1 MLNDLNHFKYK
12 QNMLSNSEF
21 FNHLSDDYDEMI
33 NFEKAI
39 NNKTTSLANFISKN
53 DIHALDLGC
62 GTGVDAIVL
71 TKLGMVVV
79 AVDHSKGMLEQAV
92 KNSNKFDAN
101 ISFIHSSLTDFAI
114 RDKSF
119 DIIVSLGNTIANLK
133 SIDLKNLIQK
143 LYNYLNKDGKIV
155 IQMINYSKLPANG
168 IYILNTFENESVS
181 IIRKYNIRPKSIDFI
196 IDKIDKENNKETQ
209 IMTKLYPHSEADF
222 LQLANEI
229 GFSIELY
236 GNLNKASF
244 VAKESPNLVVV
255 LTK

>member
-1 MLNDLNHFKYK
+1 MLIDLNHFKYK

-39 NNKTTSLANFISKN
+39 NNKTTSLANFISQN
-53 DIHALDLGC
+53 DIYALDLGC

-71 TKLGMVVV
+71 TKLGLAVV
-79 AVDHSKGMLEQAV
+79 AVDHSTGMLEQAI
-92 KNSNKFDAN
+92 KNAKRFDTS
-101 ISFIHSSLTDFAI
+101 ISFIHSGLTDLAI

-119 DIIVSLGNTIANLK
+119 DIIVSLGNTMANLN
-133 SIDLKNLIQK
+133 STELKILINK

-155 IQMINYSKLPANG
+155 IQMINYAKLPANG
-168 IYILNTFENESVS
+168 IYILNTFENDSIS
-181 IIRKYNIRPKSIDFI
+181 IIRKYNIRSKSIDFI
-196 IDKIDKENNKETQ
+196 IDKIDKKNNKESQ
-209 IMTKLYPHSEADF
+209 IMTKLYPHSEDDF
-222 LQLANEI
+222 IQLANEI
-229 GFSIELY
+229 GFSIEFF
-236 GNLNKASF
+236 GNLNTASF